1 MAIKQE
7 KKLYQDK
14 IEADLENKMKTDPRK
29 MWKDLKNQK
38 KRNKSNLPNE
48 IRDEEGTVIEG
59 CDKVQEVRKGYFQ
72 NLLNSAGGKHE
83 ECEAADDEH
92 NENGVSAISSGDQDF
107 LNGELITDEIRQLQ
121 ND

>member
-38 KRNKSNLPNE
+38 KK
-48 IRDEEGTVIEG
+48 
-59 CDKVQEVRKGYFQ
+59 K
-72 NLLNSAGGKHE
+72 
-83 ECEAADDEH
+83 
-92 NENGVSAISSGDQDF
+92 
-107 LNGELITDEIRQLQ
+107 
-121 ND
+121 